1 MTKLTLSLSSVDLS
15 AHGLEFSVDPADFAA
30 IALEGIMT
38 YGIRRWFQD
47 NINSA
52 AHTFKL
58 AAKEAK
64 DKGETFNDGKP
75 FDVQAAFQARLEQ
88 ARSGVLSAPRAKSGL
103 AGLSALE
110 ETLYAVAIESKSAP
124 AFKPIL
130 VAWGLSKGL
139 GTLERKQAILLA
151 VSALPITART
161 ALHKAAE
168 SRLALAESLSG
179 LDL

>member
-1 MTKLTLSLSSVDLS
+1 MTKLTLSISSVEL
-15 AHGLEFSVDPADFAA
+15 AAQGLEFSVDPADFAA
-30 IALEGIMT
+30 VALEGILT

-58 AAKEAK
+58 AAQESKA
-64 DKGETFNDGKP
+64 KGETFNDGKP

-103 AGLSALE
+103 AGLTPYD
-110 ETLYAVAIESKSAP
+110 ETLYAISVESKSAP

-139 GTLERKQAILLA
+139 GTLERKIAILRA
-151 VSALPITART
+151 VSELPVTART
-161 ALHKAAE
+161 ALHRAAE
-168 SRLALAESLSG
+168 SRLALAEALSG
-179 LDL
+179 ITE